1 MSTALFGG
9 LSSGPNLSELK
20 ISDIR
25 PDPDQPRK
33 AFDQTALEELAQS
46 IKEHGVLQPIL
57 VRKDPETHG
66 KYLLISGERRF
77 RASQLAE
84 QETIPAILRT
94 AENAMVIAII
104 ENMQRVDL
112 SPVEEATAVARLIED
127 QGISQG
133 DAAKLLGRNRLS
145 INQLLKIHTL
155 PVHIQEGAQASEVSK
170 SILVELAL
178 LEDEDTQLRLWKR
191 AKDGNLTVAEI
202 RKAKKGT
209 TNQDAKD
216 KSEGVRRLTPTQKAL
231 KTVKRGVAAL
241 QGKPLSEDDRTEIR
255 DLIAKLNA
263 TTAIADTPLPE
274 DKA

>member
-1 MSTALFGG
+1 MNTALFGG

-20 ISDIR
+20 IGDIR

-33 AFDQTALEELAQS
+33 AFDQAALEELAQS
-46 IKEHGVLQPIL
+46 IREHGVLQPIL
-57 VRKDPETHG
+57 VRKDPEAHG

-84 QETIPAILRT
+84 QDTVPAILRT
-94 AENAMVIAII
+94 ADNAAVIAII

-112 SPVEEATAVARLIED
+112 SPIEEANAVAKLIED

-155 PVHIQEGAQASEVSK
+155 PVHIQEGAQHSDVSK

-191 AKDGNLTVAEI
+191 AKEGNLTVAEI
-202 RKAKKGT
+202 RKTKKGT
-209 TNQDAKD
+209 ATPGADEQSD
-216 KSEGVRRLTPTQKAL
+216 SVRRLTPTQKAL
-231 KTVKRGVAAL
+231 QTVKKGVTAL
-241 QGKPLSEDDRTEIR
+241 QGKPLSEDDRAEIR
-255 DLIAKLNA
+255 ELIAKLNA
-263 TTAIADTPLPE
+263 TTAIADTLPPE
-274 DKA
+274 EEV